1 MLGTQFYNKCTLSG
15 SNQLVMPE
23 WLVDIQIHLSLF
35 GCLILLH
42 FFFVVVEELWNMK
55 SQAGNQWV
63 MISIFA
69 LVVYNLG
76 LLFLSTIFGS
86 NNLPPGMFE

>member
-1 MLGTQFYNKCTLSG
+1 
-15 SNQLVMPE
+15 
-23 WLVDIQIHLSLF
+23 
-35 GCLILLH
+35 
-42 FFFVVVEELWNMK
+42 
-55 SQAGNQWV
+55 

-86 NNLPPGMFE
+86 NNLPPGMFEQTQDNSHRDEKLYNMEDHFGNLKDEF